1 MDNNSIHFV
10 TEDGESIDFTIID
23 ETKLNG
29 VSYILV
35 TDSPDDESGDCYIMK
50 DISEMDDEDANY
62 IFVEDEKELDAVFEI
77 FQNMM
82 DDDVEI
88 IK

>member
-10 TEDGESIDFTIID
+10 TEDGENIDFTIID

-35 TDSPDDESGDCYIMK
+35 TDSPETAI
-50 DISEMDDEDANY
+50 
-62 IFVEDEKELDAVFEI
+62 L
-77 FQNMM
+77 
-82 DDDVEI
+82 
-88 IK
+88 

>member
-10 TEDGESIDFTIID
+10 TEDGENIDFTIID

-35 TDSPDDESGDCYIMK
+35 TDRPDDESGDCYIMK
-50 DISEMDDEDANY
+50 DISEKDDEEANY
-62 IFVEDEKELDAVFEI
+62 IFVEDDKELDAVFEI

>member
-10 TEDGESIDFTIID
+10 TEDGENIYFTIID

-35 TDSPDDESGDCYIMK
+35 TDSPDDENGDCYIMK
-50 DISEMDDEDANY
+50 DISEKDDEEANY
-62 IFVEDEKELDAVFEI
+62 IFVEDDKELDAVFEI